1 MSRIVAL
8 AGEERSHL
16 GTGASRALRRENFIP
31 AIIYGGGKKEVM
43 LSLPKKELSMLY
55 DAHGFYSHLYEIKI
69 GSHKFKAIPKHVQL
83 HPVSDRI
90 EHIDFIHV
98 AEGSKVKVPVEIEF
112 TNKEASIGIKAGGIL
127 SAAHMHIDLMCD
139 QAHIP
144 EVIKVDVANLE
155 LGAVIHASDLKL
167 PKHVELAVSADHTVC
182 TMSHPSKTLEDEA
195 IVTAEE
201 EKKEGASSSETKS
214 E

>member
-8 AGEERSHL
+8 SGEERSNL

-43 LSLPKKELSMLY
+43 FSLPKKELSMLY
-55 DAHGFYSHLYEIKI
+55 EAHGFYSHLYEIKV
-69 GSHKFKAIPKHVQL
+69 GTHKFKAIPKHVQL
-83 HPVSDRI
+83 HPVNDRI

-112 TNKEASIGIKAGGIL
+112 INKDTSVGVKAGGIL
-127 SAAHMHIDLMCD
+127 SAAHMHIELMCD

-144 EVIKVDVANLE
+144 EMIEIDVAHLE
-155 LGAVIHASDLKL
+155 LGSVIHASDLKL
-167 PKHVELAVSADHTVC
+167 PPHVELAVSGDHTIC
-182 TMSHPSKTLEDEA
+182 TMAHPSKAVAEDEA
-195 IVTAEE
+195 TSVNADEA
-201 EKKEGASSSETKS
+201 KDASSDGEK
-214 E
+214 